1 MTRDRA
7 FALTARWAT
16 LIVGGIGLL
25 ALAGWAFD
33 LALLKSVEP
42 QWIAMRVLTA
52 VCFVLAAVELTL
64 VLRNPGLVRSHPV
77 LRVPGWLVA
86 LVGLSIVA
94 LYAVRLITG
103 HLDAPAHVLPGGL
116 TVDNLPVV
124 SFLSAV
130 CVVDVRENVQANADY
145 SISAADLERH
155 SKTYGP
161 VPFGCLVFF
170 CTGWAKRWPSQEK
183 YIHKDMKGM
192 KHFPGVSEEATRYL
206 LDQVCP
212 TGVGIDTPSVEG
224 GMGKDFDVH
233 RLLLGGG
240 VYILENVGNLERLPP
255 RGAAALTLPLK
266 LAGGSGSPARVLA
279 LIPNSRDHP

>member
-1 MTRDRA
+1 MSPEKGYDNTVMALLEAIRTNEVQVMDLTHDIDEHSPYWPEGRDRSPFTVKVSA
-7 FALTARWAT
+7 TFDSRGCFARDVT
-16 LIVGGIGLL
+16 LSEHFG
-25 ALAGWAFD
+25 
-33 LALLKSVEP
+33 
-42 QWIAMRVLTA
+42 T
-52 VCFVLAAVELTL
+52 
-64 VLRNPGLVRSHPV
+64 
-77 LRVPGWLVA
+77 
-86 LVGLSIVA
+86 
-94 LYAVRLITG
+94 